1 MQLSYGTA
9 SHGTTV
15 PGIDLTWASQSGR
28 LGSDEAELGD
38 HRLIAVCTVD
48 TVTTLSAERATDP
61 TTLCLLSSAAAQ
73 PTIISIFPRPA
84 RRVISANQDGRK
96 VDNHIHIAASNSLP
110 DNLRWTDHRNII
122 RKYFQ
127 QFHCS
132 FLSSLWWHSC
142 YSLNSKCLGCYLCI
156 NQSPVWSKLNYVKSS
171 FSDLLFSNLPRC
183 SSNSSSRK
191 AAGGGASRYDE
202 KNTSEDSEISVTVDE
217 SQPADRRQEDS
228 KMSRRKQTKPLRLN
242 EEEEIQTGK
251 LILILFVVSDWWL
264 WRCLGHCTP
273 RDINCYLTGREAALG
288 GTVHRDPLHGL
299 SFDYCQHCSSWAD
312 WGEREGN
319 I

>member
-9 SHGTTV
+9 SHGRTV

-61 TTLCLLSSAAAQ
+61 TTLCLLSWAAAQ

-84 RRVISANQDGRK
+84 RLVISANQEGRK

-110 DNLRWTDHRNII
+110 DTLRWTEHRNII
-122 RKYFQ
+122 ILKDFQ
-127 QFHCS
+127 QFQCS

-156 NQSPVWSKLNYVKSS
+156 NQLPVWSKLNYVKSS
-171 FSDLLFSNLPRC
+171 FSDLLFWNLP
-183 SSNSSSRK
+183 
-191 AAGGGASRYDE
+191 
-202 KNTSEDSEISVTVDE
+202 
-217 SQPADRRQEDS
+217 
-228 KMSRRKQTKPLRLN
+228 
-242 EEEEIQTGK
+242 
-251 LILILFVVSDWWL
+251 
-264 WRCLGHCTP
+264 
-273 RDINCYLTGREAALG
+273 
-288 GTVHRDPLHGL
+288 
-299 SFDYCQHCSSWAD
+299 HCSSIQVQGRQLAEEPLGMMRKIQPRTRIVKYLWLLMNLNQLTGGRRTARCLEESRPSLWD
-312 WGEREGN
+312 WTRRRRSKQVN
-319 I
+319 WYWYWR